1 MIRTTIL
8 ADDSLLYDIRS
19 ISQRLGLS
27 VSQVIRQAL
36 ADFVKRHKKE
46 GAYPSFLGAGRS
58 GGAFKVSER
67 AEDLLFQDKPRKR
80 R

>member
-1 MIRTTIL
+1 MTRTTIL
-8 ADDSLLYDIRS
+8 ADDSILYDIRS

-36 ADFVKRHKKE
+36 AEFVKRHKRE
-46 GAYPSFLGAGRS
+46 GTGPSFLGVGRS
-58 GGAFKVSER
+58 GGALQVSDR
-67 AEDLLFQDKPRKR
+67 AEELLFQDKPRKR